1 MAYMRPD
8 LPAWRSLL
16 FVPIVREKFVA
27 SAHTRGADGIILDL
41 EDSVPEAEKARARE
55 LVPTAA
61 REVGKGGA
69 DVLVRINRPWH
80 QAFRDVEAAAGP
92 DVMALVCPKVEG
104 PEHLRVIAELLDGLE
119 VARGLPAGHTR
130 LVALVETADAY
141 FRAPEIAKA
150 TPRLVAISL
159 GAEDFALSVGM
170 EPIAE
175 TLQAPK
181 QAVIIAARAAG
192 IMPLGFMGT
201 VADFEDTEAF
211 RRVVRRSRKF
221 GFAAASCIH
230 PSVVHV
236 LNEEYGVSPEAADR
250 ARRMIAAYDAAL
262 AQGIGAVTFE
272 GKMID
277 VPVVERAKALL
288 AQAERFAAR
297 QLTQPRKNSDIPARG
312 D

>member
-16 FVPIVREKFVA
+16 FVPVVREKFVA

-41 EDSVPEAEKARARE
+41 EDSVPEAEKDRARE
-55 LVPTAA
+55 LVPAA
-61 REVGKGGA
+61 AKEVSKRGA

-80 QAFRDVEAAAGP
+80 QAFRDIEASVGP
-92 DVMALVCPKVEG
+92 GVMGLMCPKVES
-104 PEHLRVIAELLDGLE
+104 PEHLGVIAELLDTVE
-119 VARGLPAGHTR
+119 AARRLPAGHTR

-141 FRAPEIAKA
+141 FRVREIAKA

-170 EPIAE
+170 EPVAE

-181 QAVIIAARAAG
+181 QTVIIAARAAG
-192 IMPLGFMGT
+192 ILPLGFMGT
-201 VADFEDTEAF
+201 VADFKDPEAF
-211 RRVVRRSRKF
+211 RQVVRRSRKF
-221 GFAAASCIH
+221 GFAGASCIH

-236 LNEEYGVSPEAADR
+236 LNEEYGFSAEAIDR
-250 ARRMIAAYDAAL
+250 ARRMIAAYDDAMAR
-262 AQGIGAVTFE
+262 GIGAVTFE

-277 VPVVERAKALL
+277 VPVVEREKALL
-288 AQAERFAAR
+288 RQAERFAGR
-297 QLTQPRKNSDIPARG
+297 RST
-312 D
+312 